1 MDRNKY
7 NNLICE
13 AVQNCTA
20 EIVSLMKERG
30 LRMIDFVEHD
40 IDLPTTTF
48 ENGSSGEYSFECI
61 ESIYLDE
68 NENIILT
75 GESGITAY
83 LDGNYGDFFK
93 VADTIGALYAA
104 VYDCFERVDFGKSH
118 FAEEEYEEKYSHG
131 VTKDMWVDIILLLGL
146 TDTEAE
152 YIQSMKITESDDK
165 FDYIYIDFGEQR
177 FGANYCVIRDKKND
191 DLYKPCECAEAY
203 PASVKDIAMYAWV
216 DANNNKIMINT
227 DNEME
232 KYDSTT
238 RQRLEYLN
246 KNFPAIFDGISFVWH
261 KNHTMCVK
269 SKSDER
275 NGDTKISYVAIYNHH
290 TDIVPV
296 KLSKMEKL
304 DVEFPALS

>member
-7 NNLICE
+7 NNLICK
-13 AVQNCTA
+13 AVQNCTE

-30 LRMIDFVEHD
+30 LRMVDFVEHD

-61 ESIYLDE
+61 ESIFLDSE
-68 NENIILT
+68 ENIILN
-75 GESGITAY
+75 GESGIQAY
-83 LDGNYGDFFK
+83 LDRTYGDFFD
-93 VADTIGALYAA
+93 VADTVGKIYAA
-104 VYDCFERVDFGKSH
+104 LYDCFERVDFGKSH
-118 FAEEEYEEKYSHG
+118 FTEEEYEEKYSHG
-131 VTKDMWVDIILLLGL
+131 VTKDMWVAIILLLGL
-146 TDTEAE
+146 TETEAE
-152 YIQSMKITESDDK
+152 YIQSMKIAESDDK

-177 FGANYCVIRDKKND
+177 YGANYCVIRDRKND
-191 DLYKPCECAEAY
+191 DLYKPCECSEAY
-203 PASVKDIAMYAWV
+203 PATIKDIAMYAWV

-275 NGDTKISYVAIYNHH
+275 NGDTKTSYVAIYKHH

>member
-7 NNLICE
+7 NNLICN
-13 AVQNCTA
+13 AVQNCTE
-20 EIVSLMKERG
+20 EIASLMKERG

-61 ESIYLDE
+61 ESIYLDSE
-68 NENIILT
+68 ENIILN
-75 GESGITAY
+75 GESGIQAY
-83 LDGNYGDFFK
+83 LDGNYGDFFN

-104 VYDCFERVDFGKSH
+104 VYDCFEKVDFGKSH
-118 FAEEEYEEKYSHG
+118 FTEEEYEEKYSHG
-131 VTKDMWVDIILLLGL
+131 VTKDMWEAIILLLDL
-146 TDTEAE
+146 TPTDAAAIE
-152 YIQSMKITESDDK
+152 SMKITESDDK
-165 FDYIYIDFGEQR
+165 FDYIFIDFGGQR
-177 FGANYCVIRDKKND
+177 IGASYCVIRDKKND
-191 DLYKPCECAEAY
+191 DLYMPSENGGCY
-203 PASVKDIAMYAWV
+203 PASVKDIAMYAWI
-216 DANNNKIMINT
+216 DKDNNKIMLNT

-238 RQRLEYLN
+238 RQRLKYLN

-275 NGDTKISYVAIYNHH
+275 NGGTKTSYVAIYRHH